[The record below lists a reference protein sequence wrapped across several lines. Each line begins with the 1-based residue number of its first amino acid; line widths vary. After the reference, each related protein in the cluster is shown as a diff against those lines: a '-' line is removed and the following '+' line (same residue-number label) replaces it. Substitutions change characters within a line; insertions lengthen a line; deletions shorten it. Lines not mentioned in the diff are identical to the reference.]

1 MWIYY
6 IHDKWLWHD
15 LTALHG
21 LIMKQSMLYCFLT
34 NWNDTY
40 NSSQLLIIDTYRN
53 RIINQWYPESMIFL
67 MMCQVY
73 TVYPILM
80 PNAILD
86 HFHSFLRFFFFNSMK
101 IRAFQHL
108 FSRKIS
114 NFHQFLNLL
123 QQFLYLWRFGICFPF
138 FCDNMMS

>member
-1 MWIYY
+1 MLISHRCIRGLMPNLIKKSWMVSN
-6 IHDKWLWHD
+6 DKWLWHD
-15 LTALHG
+15 LTALHR

-73 TVYPILM
+73 TVYPILF
-80 PNAILD
+80 AKCYLGSL
-86 HFHSFLRFFFFNSMK
+86 SFFPLIFSFNNIK

-108 FSRKIS
+108 FTQKKEFRIFF
-114 NFHQFLNLL
+114 NF
-123 QQFLYLWRFGICFPF
+123 
-138 FCDNMMS
+138 